1 MADTCTLLTKGE
13 IAREIKR
20 LSTKGENAMITQKLK
35 NAVKSRIDAAR
46 GITKADVKQFA
57 KDCIPTLLCLGV
69 YMLPSAVGLANTASE
84 VKITPL
90 QKPLE
95 TITSALTG
103 PIPILVTGGGIALG
117 GMAWAMG
124 WEQQA
129 LMRGVKVAGGG
140 AIAMAAGEFMKSTIN
155 DQSVTGILF

>member
-1 MADTCTLLTKGE
+1 
-13 IAREIKR
+13 
-20 LSTKGENAMITQKLK
+20 MITQKLK
-35 NAVKSRIDAAR
+35 NAVKSRIDAAK

-69 YMLPSAVGLANTASE
+69 YMLPSAVGLANES
-84 VKITPL
+84 VQITPL
-90 QKPLE
+90 EKPLQ
-95 TITSALTG
+95 TITTALTG

>member
-1 MADTCTLLTKGE
+1 
-13 IAREIKR
+13 
-20 LSTKGENAMITQKLK
+20 MITQKLK
-35 NAVKSRIDAAR
+35 NAVKSRIDAAK

-69 YMLPSAVGLANTASE
+69 YMLPSAVGLANTASD

-155 DQSVTGILF
+155 TGKDLSGILF

>member
-1 MADTCTLLTKGE
+1 MPEKIYRFSKKGE
-13 IAREIKR
+13 II
-20 LSTKGENAMITQKLK
+20 MVTQKLK
-35 NAVKSRIDAAR
+35 SAVKSRIDAAR

-57 KDCIPTLLCLGV
+57 KDCVPTILCLGV
-69 YMLPSAVGLANTASE
+69 YMLPAAVGMATE
-84 VKITPL
+84 KVDITPL
-90 QKPLE
+90 EMPLQ
-95 TITSALTG
+95 TITKALTG

-140 AIAMAAGEFMKSTIN
+140 AVAMAAGEFMKSTIN
-155 DQSVTGILF
+155 AGKEVTGILF

>member
-1 MADTCTLLTKGE
+1 MV
-13 IAREIKR
+13 
-20 LSTKGENAMITQKLK
+20 TQKLK
-35 NAVKSRIDAAR
+35 NAVKNRIDAAR

>member
-1 MADTCTLLTKGE
+1 
-13 IAREIKR
+13 
-20 LSTKGENAMITQKLK
+20 MITQKLK

-46 GITKADVKQFA
+46 GITKTDVKQFA

-69 YMLPSAVGLANTASE
+69 YMLPSAVGLANES
-84 VKITPL
+84 VQITPL
-90 QKPLE
+90 EKPLQ
-95 TITSALTG
+95 TITQALTG

>member
-1 MADTCTLLTKGE
+1 
-13 IAREIKR
+13 
-20 LSTKGENAMITQKLK
+20 MITQKLK
-35 NAVKSRIDAAR
+35 NAVKSRTDAAR

-140 AIAMAAGEFMKSTIN
+140 AIAMAAGEFMRSTIN
-155 DQSVTGILF
+155 TGKELSGILF

>member
-1 MADTCTLLTKGE
+1 
-13 IAREIKR
+13 
-20 LSTKGENAMITQKLK
+20 MITQKLK

-69 YMLPSAVGLANTASE
+69 YMLPSAVGLANES
-84 VKITPL
+84 VQITPL
-90 QKPLE
+90 EKPLQ
-95 TITSALTG
+95 TITQALTG

>member
-1 MADTCTLLTKGE
+1 
-13 IAREIKR
+13 
-20 LSTKGENAMITQKLK
+20 MITQKLK
-35 NAVKSRIDAAR
+35 NAVKSRIDATR

-140 AIAMAAGEFMKSTIN
+140 AIAMAAGEFMRSTIN
-155 DQSVTGILF
+155 TGKELSGILF

>member
-1 MADTCTLLTKGE
+1 MPEKIYRFSKKGE
-13 IAREIKR
+13 II
-20 LSTKGENAMITQKLK
+20 MVTQKLK

-57 KDCIPTLLCLGV
+57 KDCVPTILCLGV
-69 YMLPSAVGLANTASE
+69 YMLPAAVGMATE
-84 VKITPL
+84 KVDITPL
-90 QKPLE
+90 EMPLQ
-95 TITSALTG
+95 TITKALTG

-140 AIAMAAGEFMKSTIN
+140 AVAMAAGEFMKSTIN
-155 DQSVTGILF
+155 AGKEVTGILF

>member
-1 MADTCTLLTKGE
+1 MV
-13 IAREIKR
+13 
-20 LSTKGENAMITQKLK
+20 TQKLK
-35 NAVKSRIDAAR
+35 NAVKNRIDAAR

-69 YMLPSAVGLANTASE
+69 YMLPSAVGLANTASD

-155 DQSVTGILF
+155 TGKDLSGILF

>member
-1 MADTCTLLTKGE
+1 
-13 IAREIKR
+13 
-20 LSTKGENAMITQKLK
+20 MITQKLK
-35 NAVKSRIDAAR
+35 NAVKNRIDAAR

-57 KDCIPTLLCLGV
+57 KNFVPTLLYLGV
-69 YMLPSAVGLANTASE
+69 YMIPSAVGFANTAAD

-90 QKPLE
+90 QTPLE

-155 DQSVTGILF
+155 TGKDLSGILF